1 MYNKNKGIMNTFY
14 GKELNTMTF
23 GEMTLLSVDIQIL
36 SFEKSMVTKGYLI
49 EQSMLIREGLV
60 QSCIVNGNGGDY
72 NRERFIREF
81 NGEGTRELNGVYTDY
96 EVMDTIKYLN

>member
-1 MYNKNKGIMNTFY
+1 MNTFY

-36 SFEKSMVTKGYLI
+36 SFEKSMVTKGNLI

-60 QSCIVNGNGGDY
+60 QSCMVNGGGGDY

-81 NGEGTRELNGVYTDY
+81 NGEGTKELNGIFTDY
-96 EVMDTIKYLN
+96 EVLETIKYLN